1 MLFYVVYLCCTN
13 DIKLRV
19 MGDVNM
25 NEVLQYLG
33 VRTAW
38 VSDVLTSGGRL
49 LVMGLIAWIVYRVAK
64 KWLSKVIVHLAGKTS
79 THWDDYMFDR
89 RFFNYFALLG
99 VPIVGRVV
107 SDLFGWVYGA
117 LFYKVIN
124 IWSALAVALLIS
136 AVLDGAN
143 RIYDSYPVSK
153 NRPIKV
159 FVQVIKIFVYS
170 VVFIVSFSIILDK
183 DPQSLLVGL
192 SAFAAVLMLIF
203 KDAILGFVAGVQLI
217 VNKMVTIGDWIVMP
231 SANADGEVR
240 EISLTTVKVQNW
252 DKTISTIPT
261 YKMVSES
268 FTNWRGMQESNGR
281 RIKRSVNID
290 VQSVHYLSDGEL
302 EALKKSNLLKEYI
315 KSKLSE
321 LERKNNVLETPL
333 DKQQLT
339 NIGIFREYMEAWIA
353 QNPDIAQDMTHMVR
367 QLQPGPTGVPLEI
380 YCFSARQAWVEYEK
394 VQSDL
399 FDHLFAV
406 LPLFNLRIF
415 QYPSDQFKL

>member
-1 MLFYVVYLCCTN
+1 MEGMNLDEILQHWGIHSVWMLDL
-13 DIKLRV
+13 
-19 MGDVNM
+19 
-25 NEVLQYLG
+25 
-33 VRTAW
+33 
-38 VSDVLTSGGRL
+38 LTSGGHL
-49 LVMGLIAWIVYRVAK
+49 LVMGVLAWFVYWIAK
-64 KWLSKVIVHLAGKTS
+64 KWLSKVVVHLAGKTA
-79 THWDDYMFDR
+79 THWDDYMFDN
-89 RFFNYFALLG
+89 RFFNYFALLV
-99 VPIVGRVV
+99 VPVVVRVV
-107 SDLFGWVYGA
+107 SDLFGWAYNV

-124 IWSALAVALLIS
+124 VWCVLAVALLIS

-170 VVFIVSFSIILDK
+170 IVSIVSFSIILDK
-183 DPQSLLVGL
+183 DLQSLLVGL

-231 SANADGEVR
+231 SANADGEVL

-268 FTNWRGMQESNGR
+268 FTNWKGMEESNGR

-290 VQSVHYLSDGEL
+290 VQSVHYLDSREL
-302 EALKKSNLLKEYI
+302 EELKKSNLLREYI
-315 KSKLSE
+315 GLKLCE
-321 LERKNNVLETPL
+321 LDKKNSDSETPL
-333 DKQQLT
+333 DRQQLT

-353 QNPDIAQDMTHMVR
+353 HNPNIAQDMTHMVR

-380 YCFSARQAWVEYEK
+380 YCFSARQAWIEYEK

-415 QYPSDQFKL
+415 QYPSDRLKL